1 MTADPAFAIDPD
13 LIVGTP
19 GGPVRGARERGLRIW
34 RSIPYAAPPV
44 GPLRFR
50 PPQPVTRWDGVLDCL
65 VHRSRAWQSQSIPN
79 PLVPSLPDPPCDED
93 CLTLSVTVPDAPT
106 PTGGWP
112 VLIWVHGGGYVV
124 GSGAGGAVG
133 DGDELARH
141 GMIVVTI
148 NYRLG
153 AIGFLD
159 LSSFQGADEAG
170 GLADSGSNGLLDQ
183 ILAVQWVRAAIG
195 QFGGDPTR
203 ITLYGV
209 SAGAKSVVNL
219 LAAPGLRGQIRSAI
233 SASGGGDHIASPA
246 QSRAAALMFLGRLG
260 LDESTAMKVLEV
272 PPEQII
278 EAQES
283 IAGGIRALWLWRPVL
298 GTSPV
303 PVMPIEAIAA
313 GAARGVA
320 LVAGNN
326 GREGV
331 LFQLSEPTSAQQAPR
346 VLGDLFG
353 LDASGRILD
362 GYRAARPGIDERD
375 ACMAAMGDERYGIPT
390 VRLADAQSTHGPVW
404 RYRFDKRYP
413 GMAAALDG
421 GHGMDLLPIWG
432 PRPANHGELTD
443 LVNQMQRLW
452 ANLALT
458 GDPNGDTANGDTANG
473 GSWPRYSAARETLM
487 LDQHPHVENDP
498 RGQERMLWGD
508 KPWPSGTWWA
518 LR

>member
-1 MTADPAFAIDPD
+1 MTADRAFAADSD

-19 GGPVRGARERGLRIW
+19 GGPVRGTREGGLRIW

-50 PPQPVTRWDGVLDCL
+50 PPQPVSPWDGVLDCL
-65 VHRSRAWQSQSIPN
+65 VHRARAWQSDSIPN
-79 PLVPSLPDPPCDED
+79 PMVPSLPDPPCSED

-106 PTGGWP
+106 PAGGWP
-112 VLIWVHGGGYVV
+112 VLVWVHGGGYVV
-124 GSGAGGAVG
+124 GSGAGGAVR
-133 DGDELARH
+133 DGGELARR

-153 AIGFLD
+153 ALGFLD
-159 LSSFQGADEAG
+159 LSSFEGADEAG
-170 GLADSGSNGLLDQ
+170 GLADSGSSGLLDQ

-219 LAAPGLRGQIRSAI
+219 LAAPQLRGQIRSAI
-233 SASGGGDHIASPA
+233 SASGGGDHIASPT
-246 QSRAAALMFLGRLG
+246 QSRAAALTFLHRLG
-260 LDESTAMKVLEV
+260 LGESTAMKVLEV
-272 PPEQII
+272 SPEQIV
-278 EAQES
+278 EAQEA
-283 IAGGIRALWLWRPVL
+283 IAGGVRALWLWRPVL

-313 GAARGVA
+313 GAAAGVA

-346 VLGDLFG
+346 VLAELFG

-375 ACMAAMGDERYGIPT
+375 ACIAAMGDERYGIPT
-390 VRLADAQSTHGPVW
+390 VRLADAQSAHGPVW

-413 GMAAALDG
+413 GMPAALDG
-421 GHGMDLLPIWG
+421 GHGMDLMPIWG
-432 PRPANHGELTD
+432 PRPVDQGALGD
-443 LVNQMQRLW
+443 LVNEMQRLW

-458 GDPNGDTANGDTANG
+458 GDPNDAPET
-473 GSWPRYSAARETLM
+473 GSPETGQWPRYSHARETLI
-487 LDQHPHVENDP
+487 LDEHPHVENDP
-498 RGQERMLWGD
+498 RAQERMLWGD
-508 KPWPSGTWWA
+508 KPWPSGTWWM